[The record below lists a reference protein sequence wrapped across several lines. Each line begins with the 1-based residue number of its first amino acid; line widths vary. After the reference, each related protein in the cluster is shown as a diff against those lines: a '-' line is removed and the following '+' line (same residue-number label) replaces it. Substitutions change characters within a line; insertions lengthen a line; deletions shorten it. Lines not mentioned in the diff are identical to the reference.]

1 VIVIS
6 LSSLIRSDKPRA
18 AASCALLLAAL
29 TTACAPQVVRGG
41 AGTPNPK
48 LDERALGVGLD
59 REDIN
64 YLVSENIASLSA
76 SRFWVRDVE
85 PTNPDP
91 TVAIWP
97 IENRT
102 TQHIE
107 DQLVTIL
114 SSIETSLVNSGEV
127 RVVARHDQE
136 ALVDEIRRQGG
147 AMFDRATAQRA
158 GRQLGAK
165 YFVTGRITSVDEK
178 LSNVRRLQ
186 YSLFLQVL
194 EVETGLVKWQ
204 NEVTRSKEMKR

>member
-1 VIVIS
+1 MIS
-6 LSSLIRSDKPRA
+6 RS
-18 AASCALLLAAL
+18 LAAL
-29 TTACAPQVVRGG
+29 ALLALATACAPQVVRGG
-41 AGTPNPK
+41 AGAANPK

-76 SRFWVRDVE
+76 SRFWKNDVE
-85 PTNPDP
+85 RANPDP

-102 TQHIE
+102 TQHLD

-127 RVVARHDQE
+127 RVVARNQQE
-136 ALVDEIRRQGG
+136 DLIDEIRRQGG
-147 AMFDRATAQRA
+147 SMFDKATEQRA

-165 YFVTGRITSVDEK
+165 YFVTGRITGVDEK

-194 EVETGLVKWQ
+194 EIETAQVKWQ
-204 NEVTRSKEMKR
+204 NEVTRSKELKR

>member
-1 VIVIS
+1 MIS
-6 LSSLIRSDKPRA
+6 RSSL
-18 AASCALLLAAL
+18 ASARPPAAL
-29 TTACAPQVVRGG
+29 SALVLFALALAPACAPQVVRGG
-41 AGTPNPK
+41 AGTANPK

-76 SRFWVRDVE
+76 SRFWSQDVMRA
-85 PTNPDP
+85 NSQP

-102 TQHIE
+102 TQHID
-107 DQLVTIL
+107 DQMVTVL

-127 RVVARHDQE
+127 RVVARNEQE
-136 ALVDEIRRQGG
+136 ALVDEIERQGG
-147 AMFDRATAQRA
+147 SMYDRATEQRA

-165 YFVTGRITSVDEK
+165 YFVTGRITGVDEK

-194 EVETGLVKWQ
+194 EVETAQVKWQ
-204 NEVTRSKEMKR
+204 NEVTGSKELKR

>member
-1 VIVIS
+1 MIS
-6 LSSLIRSDKPRA
+6 RS
-18 AASCALLLAAL
+18 LAAL
-29 TTACAPQVVRGG
+29 ALLALATACAPQVVRGG
-41 AGTPNPK
+41 AGTANPK

-76 SRFWVRDVE
+76 SRFWKNEVE
-85 PTNPDP
+85 RANPAP

-102 TQHIE
+102 TQHID

-114 SSIETSLVNSGEV
+114 SSIETSLVNSGDV
-127 RVVARHDQE
+127 RVVARNQQE
-136 ALVDEIRRQGG
+136 ELIDEIRRQGG
-147 AMFDRATAQRA
+147 SMFDKATQQRA

-165 YFVTGRITSVDEK
+165 YFVTGRITGVDEK

-194 EVETGLVKWQ
+194 EIETAQVRWQ
-204 NEVTRSKEMKR
+204 NEVTRSKELTR

>member
-1 VIVIS
+1 VVRPLVVTIA
-6 LSSLIRSDKPRA
+6 L
-18 AASCALLLAAL
+18 ALLAL
-29 TTACAPQVVRGG
+29 GCAPQVVRGG
-41 AGTPNPK
+41 AGTANPK
-48 LDERALGVGLD
+48 LDEPALGVGLD

-64 YLVSENIASLSA
+64 YLVSENIDSLSK
-76 SRFWVRDVE
+76 SRFWKGEVE
-85 PTNPDP
+85 GTKPLPTI
-91 TVAIWP
+91 AIWP

-107 DQLVTIL
+107 DSLVTVL
-114 SSIETSLVNSGEV
+114 SSIETSLVNSGSV
-127 RVVARHDQE
+127 RVVARSEQE
-136 ALVDEIRRQGG
+136 ALADEIRQQGG
-147 AMFDRATAQRA
+147 SMYDRATAQRA

-204 NEVTRSKEMKR
+204 NEVTRSKQLKR